1 MVFQSGVTGFH
12 HGFLFRRKMELGI
25 VYKEIQRA
33 RYLRH
38 ASTSLYRGLHVAY
51 MSDPLLML
59 FVDQRNA
66 NRETL
71 VPLYLAH
78 GLVLLAVFSAAIR
91 KHELPANDSLE
102 IYKGSGRK
110 TRP

>member
-1 MVFQSGVTGFH
+1 MEMGV
-12 HGFLFRRKMELGI
+12 

-38 ASTSLYRGLHVAY
+38 TSTSLYRGLHVAY
-51 MSDPLLML
+51 MSNPLLML
-59 FVDQRNA
+59 FVDQLNA
-66 NRETL
+66 NRETF
-71 VPLYLAH
+71 VPVYLAH
-78 GLVLLAVFSAAIR
+78 GLVLLAVFSAAIG
-91 KHELPANDSLE
+91 KHELPTDDSLE